1 MNNEEDKN
9 FEDFQEAADVIEA
22 EELQEGTKEAAKT
35 VSHNEYFRQLMDKN
49 FLEYASYVIK
59 DRAIPNVDDGLKPV
73 QRRILWVLHKTDEGG
88 TKKTATIVGDVM
100 GKYHPHGDASIKDAL
115 TVLANKEYFI
125 KKQGNFGNII
135 TGDGAAAP
143 RYTECGL
150 TQLARDVLYCDE
162 ITPMVE
168 TYDSRNLE
176 PIVLPVK
183 IPGLLMLGS
192 DGIAVGMKTTI
203 LPHNFNELLK
213 AQIAVLNGETFEL
226 YPDFLQGGVVDV
238 SEYADG
244 NGKVT
249 VRAKMELDG
258 RDIIIREIPYATDTE
273 KLMQSIEKASEKGKI
288 KISNINDFTNERVE
302 IRITPTR
309 GQDPNKTMAALY
321 MHTNCSMP
329 ISTMM
334 TVIKDN
340 RPCEMSVTEVIHRNT
355 EKLLEYLKAELE
367 IELNRLNELFHAKT
381 LAQIFFENRIY
392 KRIEEVT
399 SEEEE
404 YREVEEGLKP
414 FLHLA
419 RRELKKEDIDKLL
432 ALPVRRIS
440 RFDIEKNQKEL
451 QEIDRKIAE
460 INKKLKNLKDYAIAY
475 LNNLLEKYGPQFPR
489 RTEIVHGFEKI
500 DRNKVALN
508 NIRIGWDKKE
518 GYIGTA
524 IKSDE
529 PIVCNEFDHL
539 LLIKKNGWYKIINL
553 PSKNKEFVD
562 KLYECR
568 KYDPAQEF
576 AIIYFDI
583 KAKKYYSKRTC
594 IDKFI
599 TDKEYM
605 LCPANCKIEFFTP
618 RVDAI
623 YELIEVNKRGQEKKS
638 EINLMEFILRTPKA
652 RGMLLTANTIKKI
665 THVRYL
671 TKEEIEVLQASA
683 VAEALEDIENDKENT
698 EVVENQSIIEEN
710 TKKEENTQKSAEPLE
725 AEEVTITF
733 DAVKKSKESV
743 VAIEAAQEIIE
754 KEAKTITETEPSQNS
769 KVEAIEAI
777 PVEKVE
783 EKIIETAIVAEE
795 EKVVEEEKLATSVE
809 VKEEKT
815 QELQPPVE
823 EPFTLQSSDEIEKKK
838 PARRPRIAPKKPA
851 ENKPDEDTPPIAQ
864 MELFQGAVS

>member
-1 MNNEEDKN
+1 MNNEEENKI
-9 FEDFQEAADVIEA
+9 EDLSEAADAIVVD
-22 EELQEGTKEAAKT
+22 ELQEGAKEAAKT
-35 VSHNEYFRQLMDKN
+35 VSHNEYFRKLMDKN

-150 TQLARDVLYCDE
+150 SQLGRDVLFCDE

-168 TYDSRNLE
+168 TYDSRNME

-226 YPDFLQGGVVDV
+226 YPDFLQGGIVDV

-249 VRAKMELDG
+249 IRAKMELDG
-258 RDIIIREIPYATDTE
+258 RDIVIREIPYATDTE
-273 KLMQSIEKASEKGKI
+273 KLMQSIEKAADKGKI
-288 KISNINDFTNERVE
+288 KISNINDFTNENVE

-399 SEEEE
+399 TEEDE

-451 QEIDRKIAE
+451 REIDRKIAE
-460 INKKLKNLKDYAIAY
+460 INKKLKNLKQHAIDY
-475 LNNLLEKYGPQFPR
+475 LNNLLEKYGPLFPR

-500 DRNKVALN
+500 DRQKVALN

-539 LLIKKNGWYKIINL
+539 LLIKKNGWYKVINL

-568 KYDPAQEF
+568 KYDPKQEF
-576 AIIYFDI
+576 AIIYFDT

-623 YELIEVNKRGQEKKS
+623 YELIEVNKSGQEKKS
-638 EINLMEFILRTPKA
+638 EINLMEFTLRTPKA
-652 RGMLLTANTIKKI
+652 RGMLLTANLIKKI

-671 TKEEIEVLQASA
+671 TKEEIDEIQSRVALENSADNESEDNAVNEVENTVEETEKTA
-683 VAEALEDIENDKENT
+683 VAEKIEQQAEAVAIEEAVKEDMQVESEVESAIAENIEAEQPK
-698 EVVENQSIIEEN
+698 VEEN
-710 TKKEENTQKSAEPLE
+710 TPLIEELKEDIQPETT
-725 AEEVTITF
+725 EE
-733 DAVKKSKESV
+733 K
-743 VAIEAAQEIIE
+743 
-754 KEAKTITETEPSQNS
+754 ITEELSSTPN
-769 KVEAIEAI
+769 V
-777 PVEKVE
+777 KVE
-783 EKIIETAIVAEE
+783 EK
-795 EKVVEEEKLATSVE
+795 VE
-809 VKEEKT
+809 VTPKVE
-815 QELQPPVE
+815 E
-823 EPFTLQSSDEIEKKK
+823 EPFTLQADETEKKK
-838 PARRPRIAPKKPA
+838 PARRPRITPKKVV
-851 ENKPDEDTPPIAQ
+851 ENKSDDDTPPIAQ
-864 MELFQGAVS
+864 MELF

>member
-1 MNNEEDKN
+1 MNNEDENKI
-9 FEDFQEAADVIEA
+9 EDFREAADEIVVD
-22 EELQEGTKEAAKT
+22 ELQEGTKEAAKS
-35 VSHNEYFRQLMDKN
+35 VSHNDFFRRLMDKN

-150 TQLARDVLYCDE
+150 TQLGRDVLFCDE

-168 TYDSRNLE
+168 TYDSRNME

-226 YPDFLQGGVVDV
+226 YPDFLQGGIVDV

-258 RDIIIREIPYATDTE
+258 RDIIIREIPYGTDTE
-273 KLMQSIEKASEKGKI
+273 KLMQSIEKAADKGKI
-288 KISNINDFTNERVE
+288 KISNIQDFTNEVVE

-309 GQDPNKTMAALY
+309 GQDPNKTMSALY

-340 RPCEMSVTEVIHRNT
+340 RPCEMSITEVIHRNT
-355 EKLLEYLKAELE
+355 EKLLFYLKAELE
-367 IELNRLNELFHAKT
+367 IELNRLNEQFHAKT

-404 YREVEEGLKP
+404 YREVEDGLKP
-414 FLHLA
+414 FLHLV
-419 RRELKKEDIDKLL
+419 RRELKREDIDKLL

-451 QEIDRKIAE
+451 REIDRKIAE
-460 INKKLKNLKDYAIAY
+460 INKKLKNLTQHAIDY
-475 LNNLLEKYGPQFPR
+475 LNNLLEKYGSLFPR

-500 DRNKVALN
+500 DRQKVALN

-553 PSKNKEFVD
+553 PSKNKEFVE

-568 KYDPAQEF
+568 KYDPNQEF
-576 AIIYFDI
+576 AIIYFDT

-594 IDKFI
+594 IDKFR
-599 TDKEYM
+599 TDNEYM
-605 LCPANCKIEFFTP
+605 LCPPNCKIEFFTP

-623 YELIEVNKRGQEKKS
+623 YEVIEVNKRGQEKKS
-638 EINLMEFILRTPKA
+638 EVNLMEFTLRTPKA
-652 RGMLLTANTIKKI
+652 RGMLFTANTIKKI

-671 TKEEIEVLQASA
+671 TAEEIAEIQARAAAEESAEVDAENVEEVIDNQEVATQNTAEMVS
-683 VAEALEDIENDKENT
+683 VAEEVQ
-698 EVVENQSIIEEN
+698 EVVE
-710 TKKEENTQKSAEPLE
+710 T
-725 AEEVTITF
+725 
-733 DAVKKSKESV
+733 
-743 VAIEAAQEIIE
+743 QEIIMDDVSDIAEISEVAE
-754 KEAKTITETEPSQNS
+754 KVDEIAEIPEVEDTTTVEEVADEEKVIETP
-769 KVEAIEAI
+769 
-777 PVEKVE
+777 EKVE
-783 EKIIETAIVAEE
+783 EKVEAVVE
-795 EKVVEEEKLATSVE
+795 EKVEEIQPIATTS
-809 VKEEKT
+809 EETSKIIDH
-815 QELQPPVE
+815 E
-823 EPFTLQSSDEIEKKK
+823 EPFTLDSSADVEKKK
-838 PARRPRIAPKKPA
+838 PTRRPRITPKKTA
-851 ENKPDEDTPPIAQ
+851 DNKSDDDTPSIAQ
-864 MELFQGAVS
+864 MELF